1 MWPTRPTAR
10 GPGPSQAEIM
20 VAARVFV
27 AAVVVILAAGVAAG
41 LYIVLVR

>member
-1 MWPTRPTAR
+1 
-10 GPGPSQAEIM
+10 M

>member
-1 MWPTRPTAR
+1 
-10 GPGPSQAEIM
+10 M

-41 LYIVLVR
+41 IYIVLAR